1 MPSSSPDRSA
11 SSVFAATAPALFVFL
26 WATGF
31 IVARYG
37 MPHAPPLGFLSL
49 RFLFTCAVL
58 LPFIVA
64 FRAAWPTRE
73 QFRPLAIA
81 GLLVHAGYLCGVWC
95 AVKLGMPAGLS
106 ALIVNLQPIVTALF
120 GPWLGERVGP
130 RQWLGLA
137 LGFAGVV
144 LVVAHKVQVS
154 GLSAVTIWLSVFSLA
169 SISFGTLYQKKRIPN
184 FDLRTGAF
192 VQYVACL
199 AVVGP
204 LALLLEDEPF
214 RWNGELV
221 FAMAWSVLGM
231 SIGAIFLMFTLIARG
246 AATRVASLF
255 YLVPPCTALMAWAL
269 FGETFGVPALV
280 GMVITAIGVALV
292 QKR

>member
-1 MPSSSPDRSA
+1 
-11 SSVFAATAPALFVFL
+11 
-26 WATGF
+26 
-31 IVARYG
+31 VA
-37 MPHAPPLGFLSL
+37 
-49 RFLFTCAVL
+49 
-58 LPFIVA
+58 
-64 FRAAWPTRE
+64 
-73 QFRPLAIA
+73 
-81 GLLVHAGYLCGVWC
+81 
-95 AVKLGMPAGLS
+95 

-120 GPWLGERVGP
+120 GRWLGERVGP
-130 RQWLGLA
+130 RQWFGLL

-144 LVVAHKVQVS
+144 LVVAHKVRVT
-154 GLSAVTIWLSVFSLA
+154 GMPLLAVWLCIFSLL

-192 VQYVACL
+192 VQYLACL
-199 AVVGP
+199 ALVGP

-221 FAMAWSVLGM
+221 FALGWSVLGL

-255 YLVPPCTALMAWAL
+255 YLVPPCTALLAWPL
-269 FGETFGVPALV
+269 FGETFGPPALLGIV
-280 GMVITAIGVALV
+280 VTCIGVAIV